1 MDCLR
6 ELSSLLDVRV
16 DSNDPRDPSRDP
28 LDPSR
33 DPLDPLDPLD
43 PFDAWL
49 HASSVL
55 AASVSSTR
63 DRRAIASVASGA
75 AGSFASAEGSL
86 GGGGSRPRRIPAAA
100 AWVSKRS
107 DSVHA
112 ASASARAGGSPGAAA
127 AVVSGDGS
135 GALDASAVP
144 PAAAF
149 LSPGGGGPTRGAPSS
164 RARRSSS
171 ASGTPPRRAPAAS
184 SGSLSNRG
192 VFDWLTLTGRF
203 RRLLPAHRSAA
214 LAASS
219 VSNSTNATL
228 AVFLGF
234 PWTRILDTAPAA
246 VSKNPRICS
255 SVAPMSMFA
264 AYTVRAHRSTSSG
277 VCGRSCGFTGMTLVR
292 LRTTRIGLPPISV
305 PDMRS
310 AASAA
315 LGAPNA
321 TNAKY
326 PSELES
332 AHKRQSSTAPHEANA
347 PETSS
352 SVAAACNPRTS
363 TV

>member
-1 MDCLR
+1 M
-6 ELSSLLDVRV
+6 
-16 DSNDPRDPSRDP
+16 DSNDPR
-28 LDPSR
+28 DPSR

-49 HASSVL
+49 HTSSVL

-86 GGGGSRPRRIPAAA
+86 GGRGSRPRRIPAAA
-100 AWVSKRS
+100 AWVLKRS

-112 ASASARAGGSPGAAA
+112 ASASARAGGSPGGFPGGSPGGSGAAA

-171 ASGTPPRRAPAAS
+171 ASGAPPRRAPAAS